1 MKNKN
6 IIIGVIIIFAIIILF
21 ILEELIFDL
30 FGLKKFISFSAT
42 SGTTSGTIKP
52 TSTTKRPSTTP
63 TSSDTTRT
71 PTTTSTPTATE
82 TSTTTPTTTETP
94 TTTPTITDDV
104 TFSDIV
110 GIDNAGKIT
119 TQFIKDSNPLIN
131 SNFVNP
137 ITDKNNIKLTREHL
151 IVFSQLRNFEI
162 PEIILYLKSINF
174 VNTSINITTSSDGNI
189 DQSWGSWYQYGIKIL
204 KNAIPTAFQT
214 SKITTINNFNID
226 GVDFPISRNNII
238 IDANGVFF
246 RNDLE
251 LKKVISNIKS
261 HYTIDRIKIKVD
273 NNVTNV
279 IDVRGNIEYINATLS
294 YDRFS
299 NKNIYIFFDGYITRD
314 IENNIKKIVNDNI
327 NDIPKADALTEPL
340 NKLIQKIRN
349 KVNFVELQKNGT
361 IAKTISTQI
370 DYEKIGVT
378 LGNGTIITNDNKA
391 RKWFTH
397 GTISI
402 DNGYLKPNTN
412 IIKIDNLKV
421 MTNIVDEQQ
430 RQQLDSTKTE
440 AERLGNSLYR
450 ISMLSY
456 IV

>member
-6 IIIGVIIIFAIIILF
+6 IIAIGVIIIFAIIMIF
-21 ILEELIFDL
+21 IIEELIFNL
-30 FGLKKFISFSAT
+30 FGYGRLIIGERTT
-42 SGTTSGTIKP
+42 SGTTSGT
-52 TSTTKRPSTTP
+52 TS
-63 TSSDTTRT
+63 D
-71 PTTTSTPTATE
+71 A
-82 TSTTTPTTTETP
+82 TP

-119 TQFIKDSNPLIN
+119 TQFIKDSNPL
-131 SNFVNP
+131 NFVNP

-151 IVFSQLRNFEI
+151 IAFSQLRNFEI

-226 GVDFPISRNNII
+226 GVDFPISKNNII

-294 YDRFS
+294 YNRIS

-314 IENNIKKIVNDNI
+314 IENNIKKIEKDNI
-327 NDIPKADALTEPL
+327 NDKPKADALNE
-340 NKLIQKIRN
+340 LIQKIRN

-412 IIKIDNLKV
+412 IIKIDNLKIS
-421 MTNIVDEQQ
+421 TNIVDEQQ
-430 RQQLDSTKTE
+430 RQQFDSAKTE

-456 IV
+456 VVM